1 MKKQNIA
8 TIAAKNRIFNKII
21 LTLISRENF
30 LIMGH
35 KNADEDCIAS
45 MVAISLLVKK
55 LGKSVS
61 ILLTEQVNEKFLYL
75 LNICRYN
82 AINIIP
88 NCSSVLDEIDAVCVV
103 DTPKPAM
110 LQTCGGAENLR
121 SDPKVAV
128 IEFDHHLAAD
138 SAYIGDEGLCLVSE
152 ASSTCELI
160 GYLSLKM
167 QQKRS
172 VLELFDVDDL
182 FTRNFVL
189 AVLTGIV
196 GDSKMGR
203 FLKSRREEWFYQLFS
218 GTFSQMLADKTT
230 ANSKNL
236 SSMQEVFREITRLSK
251 IEEHCFNYFMDHK
264 ERNGALVYASLP
276 EKKTDPLPEEF
287 DLDLFVST
295 ARSVTD
301 ALAEESGSLGMVVY
315 YDPPDVSDLVQF
327 RIRRSHTFRD
337 LDLRT
342 ILDEADIENGGG
354 HEGAIGFRIPRSTI
368 ADLSA
373 YLNDLC
379 LLVSRLID

>member
-1 MKKQNIA
+1 MKKQNI
-8 TIAAKNRIFNKII
+8 TSIAAKNRIFNKII

-35 KNADEDCIAS
+35 QNADEDCIAS
-45 MVAISLLVKK
+45 MVAISLLIKK

-88 NCSSVLDEIDAVCVV
+88 DCRDVIDEIDAICVV
-103 DTPKPAM
+103 DTPKPSM
-110 LQTCGGAENLR
+110 LQTCSGAEGLR
-121 SDPKVAV
+121 RNPKVAV

-196 GDSKMGR
+196 GDSKMGK

-218 GTFSQMLADKTT
+218 GTFSQMLAEKTS
-230 ANSKNL
+230 ADSKNL
-236 SSMQEVFREITRLSK
+236 SSMHEVFQEITRLSK
-251 IEEHCFNYFMDHK
+251 IEEHCFNYFMNYK
-264 ERNGALVYASLP
+264 EEKGPVVFTALP
-276 EKKTDPLPEEF
+276 EEMTDPLPEEF

-301 ALAEESGSLGMVVY
+301 ALAEESGRLGMVVY
-315 YDPPDVSDLVQF
+315 YDPPDISDLIQF
-327 RIRRSHTFRD
+327 RIRRSHSFRG

-342 ILDEADIENGGG
+342 ILDEAGIENGGG
-354 HEGAIGFRIPRSTI
+354 HEGAIGFRVTRKTVPDFPGYI
-368 ADLSA
+368 ADLCRIIS
-373 YLNDLC
+373 
-379 LLVSRLID
+379 SLID